1 MKIIL
6 SGACGHMGR
15 EVARAAAEQGVT
27 VAAGVDAAQAATDF
41 PVYAGFDGLDG
52 VEADGIIDFSV
63 PAALPALAAL
73 PEKPDVVI
81 DFSNPA
87 VLDSLLE
94 YCLTNGVPAVLA
106 TTGYT
111 EADLRLVD
119 GLAEKVPVFRSA
131 NMSVGVAV
139 LRMLVRRAAQ
149 ALEGFDIEI
158 VEAHHRRKKDAPSG
172 TALMLLEAAR
182 AGSAGETAPVFGRE
196 GRDCARKPGDI
207 GVHSIRGGTVAGEHE
222 VLFLGESERIT
233 LSHSAENR
241 GVFANGALR
250 AAAFLIGRAPGLYDM
265 DDLLGC

>member
-63 PAALPALAAL
+63 PAALPALAAFAAERGL
-73 PEKPDVVI
+73 PV
-81 DFSNPA
+81 
-87 VLDSLLE
+87 
-94 YCLTNGVPAVLA
+94 VLA

-139 LRMLVRRAAQ
+139 LRMLVRRTAQ